1 MLVHRCQRQYLL
13 YLRCWNREFLLE
25 SLPKAV
31 EVCLIEGSPDELQ
44 PDRKSRGRQTAR
56 HREARKS
63 SEICRPRQAG
73 ELQTHESFVA
83 VYIYFPLPYFRW

>member
-1 MLVHRCQRQYLL
+1 MDAVVSGMAKSEAVWVNLIARRC
-13 YLRCWNREFLLE
+13 
-25 SLPKAV
+25 
-31 EVCLIEGSPDELQ
+31 
-44 PDRKSRGRQTAR
+44 
-56 HREARKS
+56 RKS